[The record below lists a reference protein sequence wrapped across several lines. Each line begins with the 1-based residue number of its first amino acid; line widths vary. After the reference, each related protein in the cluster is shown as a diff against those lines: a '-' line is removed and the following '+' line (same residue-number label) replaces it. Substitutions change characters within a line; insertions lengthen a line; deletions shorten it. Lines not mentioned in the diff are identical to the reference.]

1 MTPVRVALSNDYE
14 VVLHGLEA
22 MLAGHRDQV
31 EVLVRSTSTKIAEDV
46 DLILYDTFGRLPA
59 DDAKLR
65 EMVASNDAKVVV
77 YSFDSY
83 SPDEARRQ
91 GAAGYIHKGM
101 NGEHLA
107 RAIVALHQGTAWES
121 ETPAPDE
128 QAEIRWPGQE
138 HGLSERESETISFVA
153 RGLTNQDIAEL
164 SFLSINTV
172 KTNIRTA
179 YRKMGVE
186 RRSQAVL
193 WALRNGFATDEA
205 EGQDVS
211 G

>member
-1 MTPVRVALSNDYE
+1 MTAVRVAVSNDYE

-22 MLAGHRDQV
+22 MLADRDEV
-31 EVLVRSTSTKIAEDV
+31 EVVARSTSTKIVEDV
-46 DLILYDTFGRLPA
+46 DMILYDTFGRLPA

-77 YSFDSY
+77 YSFDTY

-91 GAAGYIHKGM
+91 GAAGYIHKGLS
-101 NGEHLA
+101 GEHLA
-107 RAIVALHQGTAWES
+107 RAIVALHEGSAWES
-121 ETPAPDE
+121 GSPAPDE
-128 QAEIRWPGQE
+128 QAEVRWPGQE

-153 RGLTNQDIAEL
+153 RGLTNQDIADL

-179 YRKMGVE
+179 YRKMGVQ

-193 WALRNGFATDEA
+193 WALRNGFATDETD
-205 EGQDVS
+205 GPSVS

>member
-22 MLAGHRDQV
+22 MLAGHEDEV
-31 EVLVRSTSTKIAEDV
+31 EVVTLSTERQIAEDV
-46 DLILYDTFGRLPA
+46 DVILYDTFGRLPA
-59 DDAKLR
+59 DDPKLR
-65 EMVASNDAKVVV
+65 EMVAVNDAKVVV
-77 YSFDSY
+77 YSFDAY
-83 SPDEARRQ
+83 PADQARRQ

-101 NGEHLA
+101 SGEHLA
-107 RAIVALHQGTAWES
+107 RAIVALHAGGAWES
-121 ETPAPDE
+121 EVPEKDE
-128 QAEIRWPGQE
+128 QADIRWPGQE
-138 HGLSERESETISFVA
+138 HGLTERESETISFVA
-153 RGLTNQDIAEL
+153 RGLTNQDIADR

-193 WALRNGFATDEA
+193 WALRNGFSTDEA
-205 EGQDVS
+205 GAEDPRS
-211 G
+211 

>member
-1 MTPVRVALSNDYE
+1 MPPVRVALSNDYE
-14 VVLHGLEA
+14 VVLQGLEA
-22 MLAGHRDQV
+22 MLAGRDEV
-31 EVLVRSTSTKIAEDV
+31 EVVALSTAAQIAEDV
-46 DLILYDTFGRLPA
+46 DVILYDTFGRLPA

-65 EMVASNDAKVVV
+65 EMVATNDAKVVV
-77 YSFDSY
+77 YSFASY

-91 GAAGYIHKGM
+91 GAAGYIHKGL
-101 NGEHLA
+101 NAAHLA
-107 RAIVALHQGTAWES
+107 RAIVALHEGRAWES
-121 ETPAPDE
+121 DSPAAGE
-128 QAEIRWPGQE
+128 EAAIRWPGQE

-153 RGLTNQDIAEL
+153 RGLTNQQIAEL

-179 YRKMGVE
+179 YRKMGVS

-193 WALRNGFATDEA
+193 WALRNGFATEEVGEWRA
-205 EGQDVS
+205 G